1 LFVTLLACVTH
12 ACTTASAEY
21 SATPDLVVLRGG
33 AGAEDPLA
41 PAFDMLASRSVQ
53 VLAQQQNARTHT
65 MSAKHFPANA
75 LAVRTFAALLDELP
89 SSSGPLILQLIG
101 HGELRAKGPVF
112 NIAEKIELS
121 PAHFNRVL
129 NAWQQQTYRRVTL
142 ILDFCHAGA
151 FAQAIDTH
159 QRDRSVLFSCKSD
172 EKACFAVA
180 GFFSYTEFLLESI
193 SEGHNLNAA
202 HHYDAKLLTN
212 WQTPGIIGRA
222 VSPFAAETRMSDA
235 DPSPASPRQG
245 RAVSPFAAETRMS
258 ARTITHN
265 LGDVALARVM
275 PTIPPSGQTNTYN
288 IALVQGH
295 SPAQARHKALL
306 VTRLLNHPHK

>member
-1 LFVTLLACVTH
+1 M
-12 ACTTASAEY
+12 SAER
-21 SATPDLVVLRGG
+21 SATPDHVVLRGG
-33 AGAEDPLA
+33 VGAEDPLA
-41 PAFDMLASRSVQ
+41 PAFDMLASRSSQ
-53 VLAQQQNARTHT
+53 VFAQQQNARTHT
-65 MSAKHFPANA
+65 MSAKHFPANTPA
-75 LAVRTFAALLDELP
+75 ARTIAALLEALP
-89 SSSGPLILQLIG
+89 SSSGPLILHFIG
-101 HGELRAKGPVF
+101 HGELRATGPVF

-129 NAWQQQTYRRVTL
+129 NAWQQQTNRRVTL

-202 HHYDAKLLTN
+202 HHYAAKLLTN

-222 VSPFAAETRMSDA
+222 VSPFAAETRMS
-235 DPSPASPRQG
+235 S
-245 RAVSPFAAETRMS
+245 
-258 ARTITHN
+258 RTITHN

-275 PTIPPSGQTNTYN
+275 PTIPPSGQNNTYN

-306 VTRLLNHPHK
+306 VSRLLNHTHK